1 MNASTTDKLA
11 LPFLQP
17 GQALK
22 TITHNEALQRLDAGL
37 YLSCSDMAASEIPTA
52 PTDGYVIILAADFSG
67 TDAERA
73 GQIGVFQNGSWVW
86 FEPFIG
92 WVIWDASEESLRVFN
107 GDIWTAPVS
116 NSQPEL
122 LPFIGLNSSANPAQ
136 RLAVSS
142 PSSLFTHE
150 GDSHRMTINRA
161 AETDTASL
169 IFQTEYSGGAEL
181 GLTGEDGFSLKTSKG
196 GDNWITRL
204 ATPEDYSGL
213 RAPAFGSVR
222 LRVANDTAEYIETP
236 ASGGLLALTIVS
248 DGGFPRI
255 SHSGLLAYDSGQ
267 SPSLVELAKTSRV
280 EMHGHAIIDGTFS
293 EDGNIG
299 ISAVEGGLY
308 IENRLGTERIISMTF
323 LC

>member
-1 MNASTTDKLA
+1 
-11 LPFLQP
+11 
-17 GQALK
+17 
-22 TITHNEALQRLDAGL
+22 
-37 YLSCSDMAASEIPTA
+37 
-52 PTDGYVIILAADFSG
+52 
-67 TDAERA
+67 
-73 GQIGVFQNGSWVW
+73 
-86 FEPFIG
+86 
-92 WVIWDASEESLRVFN
+92 
-107 GDIWTAPVS
+107 
-116 NSQPEL
+116 
-122 LPFIGLNSSANPAQ
+122 
-136 RLAVSS
+136 
-142 PSSLFTHE
+142 
-150 GDSHRMTINRA
+150 MTINRA

-169 IFQTEYSGGAEL
+169 IFQTGYSGGAEL
-181 GLTGEDGFSLKTSKG
+181 GLTGEDGFSLKTSTG

-204 ATPEDYSGL
+204 TTPEDYSGL

>member
-37 YLSCSDMAASEIPTA
+37 YLSCSDMTASEIPTTPA
-52 PTDGYVIILAADFSG
+52 DGTVIILSADFLV
-67 TDAERA
+67 TDAQQA
-73 GQIGVFQNGSWVW
+73 GDIGVFQNDSWHW
-86 FEPFIG
+86 FKPVTG
-92 WVIWDASEESLRVFN
+92 WTIWDVSGETLRVFN
-107 GDIWTAPVS
+107 GVDWIAPMS
-116 NSQPEL
+116 NT
-122 LPFIGLNSSANPAQ
+122 LPDNLPYIGLNTSAAPHQ
-136 RLAVSS
+136 RLAVAS

-150 GDSHRMTINRA
+150 GASHRLTVNRA
-161 AETDTASL
+161 AEADTASL
-169 IFQTEYSGGAEL
+169 VFQTNYSGGAEI
-181 GLTGEDGFSLKTSKG
+181 GLTGEDGFSLKTSADG
-196 GDNWITRL
+196 ANWTTRL
-204 ATPEDYSGL
+204 STPSDYSGL
-213 RAPAFGSVR
+213 RAAAFGSIR
-222 LRVANDTAEYIETP
+222 FRVANDTAEYIETP

-267 SPSLVELAKTSRV
+267 SPSPSRV
-280 EMHGHAIIDGTFS
+280 EMHGHAIIDGSFS

-299 ISAVEGGLY
+299 ISAVDGGLY
-308 IENRLGTERIISMTF
+308 IENRLGTERIISVTF